1 MKKTLLVLLFGSIV
15 SAHAQDVLWSDDF
28 DDEDITDWTLVD
40 VDGDGF
46 DWGAVQIEDND
57 GNPVG
62 TPVLRSAS
70 WNQVE
75 GPLTPNNWAIAPAL
89 DLSNYPAGSTI
100 TLNWSVMAI
109 DAAYDAEKYSVYVST
124 SDDPA
129 VMITSATTVTE
140 NTLNGVNTL
149 TPRTLNI
156 SAFAGQAVVYVAFRH
171 WGVSDQFTMEID
183 DVSVTATALGTS
195 EFFANNFRMYPNPA
209 TNVINLTS
217 ANTTFNAVE
226 VTDINGRTVKTLS
239 YTGVANAEIN
249 ISDLSSGMYFLK
261 VISDIGTG
269 TTKVIK
275 N

>member
-1 MKKTLLVLLFGSIV
+1 MKKTLLALLLGSAFCV
-15 SAHAQDVLWSDDF
+15 NAQTVVWSDDF
-28 DDEDITDWTLVD
+28 DDEDISDWTLVD
-40 VDGDGF
+40 VDGDEF
-46 DWGAVQIEDND
+46 DWGAVQIQDED

-70 WNQVE
+70 WNVAE
-75 GPLTPNNWAIAPAL
+75 GPLTPDNWAITPVL
-89 DLSNYPAGSTI
+89 DLSNYPTGSTI
-100 TLNWSVMAI
+100 TLDWSVMAI
-109 DAAYDAEKYSVYVST
+109 DASYDAEKYSVYVST
-124 SDDPA
+124 SNDPT
-129 VMITSATTVTE
+129 VMINSSTTFTE
-140 NTLNGVNTL
+140 STLNGVNTL

-171 WGVSDQFTMEID
+171 WGVSDQFTMELD
-183 DVSVTATALGTS
+183 DVSVTATALATS

-209 TNVINLTS
+209 SNVINLTS

-226 VTDINGRTVKTLS
+226 VTDINGRIVKTLS

-261 VISDIGTG
+261 VISEIGTG
-269 TTKVIK
+269 TAKVIK